1 MSEIWRD
8 IKGYEGLY
16 QISNFGNIKGLKY
29 QKILTP
35 KKRNDGYLNIQLYK
49 NNKRKKFFIHRL
61 VAETFLENP
70 KKYPCVNHIDENKQN
85 NNLINLEFC
94 SIKYNNRYS
103 LYKSNKRKR
112 RKINQYDLNGN
123 FIMQWKSIKEINRKL
138 NLSYYGIFNCLS
150 GRQNTSC
157 NYIWKYEEVK
167 GGV

>member
-1 MSEIWRD
+1 M
-8 IKGYEGLY
+8 K
-16 QISNFGNIKGLKY
+16 
-29 QKILTP
+29 T
-35 KKRNDGYLNIQLYK
+35 
-49 NNKRKKFFIHRL
+49 
-61 VAETFLENP
+61 
-70 KKYPCVNHIDENKQN
+70 N

-103 LYKSNKRKR
+103 LYKSNKRKK

-138 NLSYYGIFNCLS
+138 NLSYYGIFNCLC

-157 NYIWKYEEVK
+157 NYIWKYEEVN